1 MNIIYSFNKTGFEA
15 DYWQREIAGA
25 TGEGTTFI
33 PFNHEPYLAV
43 SRYLRAQHLDNL
55 WYDRDP
61 GLMRMYEDV
70 QALIEKHNAD
80 ALIVDNCFP
89 YHPEFLRKLPIYKV
103 LRTTDGPL
111 AAYDRDFAYVH
122 AYDHVLYHSP
132 AYSRDLGME
141 EKLRYVGA
149 RRADFLPL
157 ALFDRMFDPEKDEQ
171 SLISQA
177 RDVDIVFVGALFPNK
192 MPLLA
197 RVKKAFGKR
206 VRLHGLTSWKR
217 NAYFNVKYGFPGWV
231 RPIAFEEYVPLYQ
244 RSRIGINVHN
254 RGMYTVGSF
263 RLLELPANGVMQI
276 SDGGPYL
283 SKWFD
288 VGKEVVGYDEADDL
302 VAKISYYLD
311 HEDERLQIA
320 AAGHRAVMQR
330 HRLRRRMH
338 ETAELIREG
347 MSAKKREA

>member
-1 MNIIYSFNKTGFEA
+1 V
-15 DYWQREIAGA
+15 
-25 TGEGTTFI
+25 
-33 PFNHEPYLAV
+33 L
-43 SRYLRAQHLDNL
+43 L
-55 WYDRDP
+55 
-61 GLMRMYEDV
+61 
-70 QALIEKHNAD
+70 
-80 ALIVDNCFP
+80 VDNCFP
-89 YHPEFLRKLPIYKV
+89 YHPEFLRKLRLYKV

-111 AAYDRDFAYVH
+111 VAYDRDFAYVH

-132 AYSRDLGME
+132 AYSRDLDMA

-157 ALFDRMFDPEKDEQ
+157 PLFDRMFDPARDEQ
-171 SLISQA
+171 TLMSQE

-217 NAYFNVKYGFPGWV
+217 NAYFNAKYGFPGWV

-283 SKWFD
+283 SSWFD
-288 VGKEVVGYDEADDL
+288 VGREVVGYDEADDL
-302 VAKISYYLD
+302 VAKITYYLD
-311 HEDERLQIA
+311 HEEERAQIA
-320 AAGHRAVMQR
+320 AAGYRAVMQR
-330 HRLRRRMH
+330 HRLRTRMQ
-338 ETAELIREG
+338 EATALIRTGIAERK
-347 MSAKKREA
+347 STTQRVF